1 MSFPWLPGGIIKGKK
16 ARNMFDTDPY
26 EFKMVAAME
35 HFDEELKK
43 IRTGRAHPGM
53 LDGVKVEAYGTTMP
67 LNQVANVTAP
77 EAQMLQ
83 ITPFDPSTIQK
94 IAAAIRDDQSLGF
107 NPSDDGRIIRVP
119 VPALTEER
127 RKQMVKLA
135 SEKVE
140 DTRIAMRNIRQD
152 GIKDAKRMKDAK
164 EIGEDVLKAAE
175 KEFDRLMQEFQGKID
190 EAFKAKEKDIL
201 TI

>member
-1 MSFPWLPGGIIKGKK
+1 
-16 ARNMFDTDPY
+16 MFDTDQY
-26 EFKMVAAME
+26 ELKMDAALE
-35 HFDEELKK
+35 HFQNELAK

-53 LDGVKVEAYGTTMP
+53 LDSIRVEAYGTLMP

-77 EAQMLQ
+77 EAQLLQ
-83 ITPFDPSTIQK
+83 ITPFDPSTLQK
-94 IAAAIRDDQSLGF
+94 IAAAIREDQGLGL
-107 NPSDDGRIIRVP
+107 NPSDDGRVIRVP

-127 RKQMVKLA
+127 RKQLVKQA

-140 DTRIAMRNIRQD
+140 EARIAMRGVRQD
-152 GIKDAKRMKDAK
+152 GIKDAKRQKDAK
-164 EIGEDVLKAAE
+164 TLSEDDVKAVE
-175 KEFDRLMQEFQGKID
+175 KEFDRLMQEFQAKID